1 MDENSTNDL
10 AETVLF
16 QQENRKQQLE
26 DDIVALRQEKARSKT
41 LFTKA
46 RRHLLVLK
54 QEKDVTAQTIQ
65 NACDSGWGTS
75 DSTMVSLAD

>member
-10 AETVLF
+10 PETVLF
-16 QQENRKQQLE
+16 QQENREQQLE

-46 RRHLLVLK
+46 RRRLLV
-54 QEKDVTAQTIQ
+54 
-65 NACDSGWGTS
+65 
-75 DSTMVSLAD
+75 